1 MDELTAFCD
10 EFKLTPRQ
18 RSVFGM
24 LVSGLSPKE
33 IACRLSVSHVTIR
46 RHSGEIYRRCGT
58 RNSRET
64 LAKFVRTTWNPR
76 DAERNA
82 ILLARH

>member
-1 MDELTAFCD
+1 MDVLTEFCD
-10 EFKLTPRQ
+10 RFNLTPRQ
-18 RSVFGM
+18 RSIFTM

-46 RHSGEIYRRCGT
+46 RHSGEMYRRCGT

-64 LAKFVRTTWNPR
+64 LAMFVRSTWN
-76 DAERNA
+76 RNGA
-82 ILLARH
+82 AGSDTAAVTH